1 MHRLAAFFR
10 RYAWVPTTVICWFLM
25 NDTLLAAAKEEEE
38 KPKGN
43 NWSLAYIL
51 VILGV
56 ALGLIIICRPG
67 RRSKELP
74 RESE

>member
-10 RYAWVPTTVICWFLM
+10 RYAWVPTTLTCWLLM
-25 NDTLLAAAKEEEE
+25 NGTLLAAAAEEE

-51 VILGV
+51 VLLGV

-74 RESE
+74 REDE